1 MSKTI
6 YQTVYGVRVYP
17 IDYLINNE
25 LTETDLSHLF
35 DTPSLKYSIII
46 GMFRYL
52 GKKKRN
58 SDIIKMIT
66 KNNNWINNNEW
77 TEDQFKS
84 YENKLIQVYKNLY
97 YYKDIKATSMAQN
110 FMVLYGFKVK
120 NNNINLDK

>member
-1 MSKTI
+1 
-6 YQTVYGVRVYP
+6 
-17 IDYLINNE
+17 
-25 LTETDLSHLF
+25 
-35 DTPSLKYSIII
+35 
-46 GMFRYL
+46 MFRYL

-58 SDIIKMIT
+58 SDIVKMIT

-97 YYKDIKATSMAQN
+97 YYKDVKATSMAQN

-120 NNNINLDK
+120 NNNISLDK

>member
-17 IDYLINNE
+17 IDYLINND

-58 SDIIKMIT
+58 SDIIKLIT

-120 NNNINLDK
+120 NNNICLDK

>member
-58 SDIIKMIT
+58 SDIVKMIT

-84 YENKLIQVYKNLY
+84 YENKYWFG
-97 YYKDIKATSMAQN
+97 S
-110 FMVLYGFKVK
+110 G
-120 NNNINLDK
+120 